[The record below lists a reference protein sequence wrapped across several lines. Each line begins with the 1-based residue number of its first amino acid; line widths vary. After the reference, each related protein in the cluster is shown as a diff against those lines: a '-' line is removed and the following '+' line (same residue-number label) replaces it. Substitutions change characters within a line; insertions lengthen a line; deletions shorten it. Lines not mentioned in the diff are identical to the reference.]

1 MTTYPPAHFNVVEQ
15 GQMNGIRWFIA
26 ESAWHRRYP
35 EKCGDYIP
43 HHGYVE
49 LPDGHPYCD
58 IPDNEFG
65 FNDDR
70 MNDIQVHGG
79 ITYNKDNIWGFDIGH
94 SGDYTPWLASD
105 NDSLP
110 AVLFVQGHRWTLD
123 EVRAETLDLAHQ
135 IDQSR
140 NYHTYT
146 I

>member
-1 MTTYPPAHFNVVEQ
+1 
-15 GQMNGIRWFIA
+15 MNA
-26 ESAWHRRYP
+26 
-35 EKCGDYIP
+35 
-43 HHGYVE
+43 
-49 LPDGHPYCD
+49 
-58 IPDNEFG
+58 
-65 FNDDR
+65 
-70 MNDIQVHGG
+70 IQVHGG

-105 NDSLP
+105 DDSLP

-135 IDQSR
+135 IDQAR